1 MDYNSRRLVPYIPPQ
16 EYDNV
21 AQDFLEEYYSD
32 ALKRPMPVPIEEIA
46 RDGLGLDLHFD
57 VCLSEE
63 LDIYGMTIFTD
74 GVVEVYDPSEG
85 LYDTQL
91 FKAKTVLIDP
101 EAVKKT
107 NTGCRNN
114 TIAHE
119 CVHWY
124 KHRYYYKMQ
133 KYSLPRYAKYCR
145 CRIDQLPESADE
157 ENIMEAQAVGIAPR
171 ILMPKCTFIEAA
183 EHLGISYG
191 KDNRDAIAA
200 LADFYNVSK
209 QSVTIRLEECSML

>member
-1 MDYNSRRLVPYIPPQ
+1 MDYNGRKLVPYIPPA
-16 EYDNV
+16 EYDKV
-21 AQDFLEEYYSD
+21 AYEFLEQFYPD
-32 ALKRPMPVPIEEIA
+32 ALKNPMPVPIEEIA
-46 RDGLGLDLHFD
+46 RTGLGLDVRY

-74 GVVEVYDPSEG
+74 GAVEVYDLDER
-85 LYDTQL
+85 LYDTRI

-107 NTGCRNN
+107 NTGCKNN

-133 KYSLPRYAKYCR
+133 KLSLPRYANYCK
-145 CRIDQLPESADE
+145 CHVDQLPESKDE
-157 ENIMEAQAVGIAPR
+157 ENIMERHDKPGGSGNHGTYGRARQPPRPGRLWPYPDAFRAKGRQAGG
-171 ILMPKCTFIEAA
+171 LDSG
-183 EHLGISYG
+183 L
-191 KDNRDAIAA
+191 
-200 LADFYNVSK
+200 
-209 QSVTIRLEECSML
+209 

>member
-1 MDYNSRRLVPYIPPQ
+1 MDYNGRKLVPYIPPA
-16 EYDNV
+16 EYDKV
-21 AQDFLEEYYSD
+21 AYEFLEQFYPD
-32 ALKRPMPVPIEEIA
+32 ALKNPMPVPIEEIA
-46 RDGLGLDLHFD
+46 RTGLGLDVRY

-74 GVVEVYDPSEG
+74 GAVEVYDLDER
-85 LYDTQL
+85 LYDTRI

-107 NTGCRNN
+107 NTGCKNN

-133 KYSLPRYAKYCR
+133 KLSLPRYANYSICDIIR
-145 CRIDQLPESADE
+145 TGGTRHVRITGQ
-157 ENIMEAQAVGIAPR
+157 I
-171 ILMPKCTFIEAA
+171 
-183 EHLGISYG
+183 
-191 KDNRDAIAA
+191 
-200 LADFYNVSK
+200 
-209 QSVTIRLEECSML
+209 

>member
-1 MDYNSRRLVPYIPPQ
+1 MDYNGRKFVPYIPSA

-21 AQDFLEEYYSD
+21 ACDFLEQFCPD
-32 ALKRPMPVPIEEIA
+32 ALKNPMPVPIENIA
-46 RDGLGLDLHFD
+46 RTGLGLDVQY

-74 GVVEVYDPSEG
+74 GVVEVYDPDEK
-85 LYDTQL
+85 LYDTKI

-101 EAVKKT
+101 AAVKKT

-133 KYSLPRYAKYCR
+133 ELSLPKCAKYCK
-145 CRIDQLPESADE
+145 CRIDQLLGSTDE
-157 ENIMEAQAVGIAPR
+157 DNIMESQAIGIAPR
-171 ILMPKCTFIEAA
+171 ILMPENTFVEVA

-191 KDNRDAIAA
+191 KDNRRAIST
-200 LADFYNVSK
+200 LADFFAVSK
-209 QSVTIRLEECSML
+209 QSAQIRLEECNLL

>member
-21 AQDFLEEYYSD
+21 AQVFLEEYYSD

-157 ENIMEAQAVGIAPR
+157 EIIMEAQAVGIAPR
-171 ILMPKCTFIEAA
+171 ILMPKFTFIEAA

-191 KDNRDAIAA
+191 KDNREAIAA